1 MKKLIA
7 ILTIAAIIT
16 ACDSETKTETNVDST
31 NTDSVPVMD
40 TTKKVMDE
48 ARGLLDSAA
57 KKMDTAALKLKEGS
71 DKIKK

>member
-7 ILTIAAIIT
+7 VLTIAAIIT
-16 ACDSETKTETNVDST
+16 ACDSETKTETNIDTT
-31 NTDSVPVMD
+31 NTESAPVMD
-40 TTKKVMDE
+40 TTKKVIEE
-48 ARGLLDSAA
+48 AKGLLDSAA